1 MTAEESTKYLNSK
14 RRSTVFIIVFVAV
27 MAVLA
32 IYSLSVN
39 NFKMSFSEAWTVV
52 WDRICG
58 NIPDRATD
66 YYGWIRDYMVM
77 EQSVPRT
84 VASILVGVVL
94 AVSGAVMQTITRN
107 PLTDPYT
114 IGISSAAMLGYCIAL
129 VYGVCVIPF
138 IGGDAA
144 TMVNAFVFAL
154 IPSAAIIFVSSFK
167 KLSPT
172 MMILVGIGMMY
183 MFSSFSTFIKF
194 NASDES
200 LQQIYEWGIGTMSS
214 VGWEDLLP
222 LLAAAL
228 LVLTAFM
235 LLSKNINVLTA
246 GDKVSQSL
254 GVDPVR
260 LRIICF
266 LLISVAIAVVVCNT
280 GTIGFVGLVAPHI
293 ARLFTGNDNRLL
305 IPASATIGG
314 MMVLLG
320 DTLVRLLPGGL
331 PVGVITALIGSPL
344 FLYFLYRQRKQENF

>member
-1 MTAEESTKYLNSK
+1 
-14 RRSTVFIIVFVAV
+14 
-27 MAVLA
+27 
-32 IYSLSVN
+32 
-39 NFKMSFSEAWTVV
+39 
-52 WDRICG
+52 
-58 NIPDRATD
+58 
-66 YYGWIRDYMVM
+66 
-77 EQSVPRT
+77 
-84 VASILVGVVL
+84 
-94 AVSGAVMQTITRN
+94 
-107 PLTDPYT
+107 
-114 IGISSAAMLGYCIAL
+114 
-129 VYGVCVIPF
+129 
-138 IGGDAA
+138 
-144 TMVNAFVFAL
+144 
-154 IPSAAIIFVSSFK
+154 
-167 KLSPT
+167 
-172 MMILVGIGMMY
+172 
-183 MFSSFSTFIKF
+183 
-194 NASDES
+194 
-200 LQQIYEWGIGTMSS
+200 MSS